1 MGRENYLLSKIP
13 KGLDYNSKYEANFEK
28 YARYMGNGVYSW
40 KGIHA
45 TDTRI
50 LFLTGV
56 LMSEKVVF
64 KQE

>member
-1 MGRENYLLSKIP
+1 MERENYLLSKIP
-13 KGLDYNSKYEANFEK
+13 KGLDYDSKYGDNFNK

-56 LMSEKVVF
+56 LISEKVHF